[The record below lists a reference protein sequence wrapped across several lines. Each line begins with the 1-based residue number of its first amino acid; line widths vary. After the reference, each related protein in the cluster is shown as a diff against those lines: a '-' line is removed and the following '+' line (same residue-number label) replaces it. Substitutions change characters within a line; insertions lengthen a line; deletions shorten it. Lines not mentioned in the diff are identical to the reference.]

1 MDLPGSLNIEVIPE
15 PKPVRLETTIDT
27 LIEDNSKSLILVQ
40 TRLYTDMNNILME
53 IYKDNSITLKQ
64 LQVQDIIQKHFIY
77 MRKDLYKLIEK
88 CIEESKSGKKS
99 FWKKIFC
106 R

>member
-1 MDLPGSLNIEVIPE
+1 MELPGSLNVEVMPE
-15 PKPVRLETTIDT
+15 PKPVKLETTIDT

-64 LQVQDIIQKHFIY
+64 LQVQDIIQKNFIH
-77 MRKDLYKLIEK
+77 MRKDLYKLIKK
-88 CIEESKSGKKS
+88 CIDESKNKKKP
-99 FWKKIFC
+99 FWKRIFC
-106 R
+106 